1 MSNKMNKLKEIAG
14 ENVLGKDQLD
24 QIAGGGYGQVAVD
37 ANFFHRLGLYA
48 HSYSYDQLKDSE
60 GLYERVLQDVSMLY
74 SKYGIVCSCASGK
87 ANNTYFIPEKNQQL
101 TLEEAQAYVRNKIK
115 NGGK

>member
-37 ANFFHRLGLYA
+37 AGFFHRLGLYPRE
-48 HSYSYDQLKDSE
+48 YSYDQLKGNDD
-60 GLYERVLQDVSMLY
+60 LYEVAVQDVAALY
-74 SKYGIVCSCASGK
+74 AKYNVVFSCASGD
-87 ANNTYFIPEKNQQL
+87 ANNTYRLRDTGKSL
-101 TLEEAQAYVRNKIK
+101 TLEEAQAYVRNQIK
-115 NGGK
+115 RGK